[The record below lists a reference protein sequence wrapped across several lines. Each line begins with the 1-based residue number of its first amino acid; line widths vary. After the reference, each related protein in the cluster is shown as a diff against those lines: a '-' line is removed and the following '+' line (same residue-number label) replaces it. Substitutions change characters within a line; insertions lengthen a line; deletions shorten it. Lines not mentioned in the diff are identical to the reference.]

1 MDLYNYGAIKDAI
14 LEIQDANK
22 INQELN
28 TLICTGY
35 AKNEDGTSIKGQV
48 NLQGTH
54 NYEMIRIFGDTTIN
68 LPSTITLKV
77 FTVYLVTWLPT
88 NPKITFNGN
97 VIINAMVPN
106 KLYILNLKY
115 ISPSIGW
122 NMQLLFD
129 STDDNKDTIIGND
142 AFLWYNS
149 SDYQYTYN
157 ADKKYWFPDR
167 LGRNDYFGSPAW
179 ASGGI
184 KSLGGM
190 VPYNPTQYGTNAT
203 ILAYEV
209 SSNVVAGST
218 LLDVNG
224 ITLSEGFLGDEF
236 TLTYYVGLPDKTNG
250 SIFYRNSYLLSL
262 GTANVTPQNC
272 IMIKAGQAG
281 TGFIKVYDGTTLAG
295 TIDGIGNQEMAHFAI
310 TYSKIAAQA
319 KVYKNGVLLNT
330 FTLTGEAN
338 IGNRLLI
345 AGGFEQ
351 TKPPDSLSYGSAVF
365 QDLKIYNKIKTAEE
379 LLEEYNILANNG
391 GLLD

>member
-1 MDLYNYGAIKDAI
+1 MELYNYGAIKDAI

-22 INQELN
+22 VNQELN

-35 AKNEDGTSIKGQV
+35 AKNPDGTSIKGQV

-54 NYEMIRIFGDTTIN
+54 NYEMVRIFGDTTIN
-68 LPSTITLKV
+68 LPSTITLKA

-97 VIINAMVPN
+97 VIINAMIPN

-129 STDDNKDTIIGND
+129 STDGNKDTIIGND

-157 ADKKYWFPDR
+157 ANSKYWFPDR
-167 LGRNDYFGSPAW
+167 LGRNDYFGSPGW
-179 ASGGI
+179 SVGGI
-184 KSLGGM
+184 RNLAGM

-203 ILAYEV
+203 MLAYEV
-209 SSNVVAGST
+209 SCNVDAGT
-218 LLDVNG
+218 FLNVHG

-250 SIFYRNSYLLSL
+250 SQYYKDCYLLSL

-295 TIDGIGNQEMAHFAI
+295 KIDGIGNQEMAHFAI
-310 TYSKIAAQA
+310 TYSKTAAQA

-330 FTLTGEAN
+330 FTLTGESN

-351 TKPPDSLSYGSAVF
+351 TKSHDNYSYGRAMF